1 MGPDHLNFLSESEK
15 ETVQFAVPLF
25 SRWWELRMDT
35 GPPELVL
42 GFQRTA
48 ETWACLDGTGVVP
61 PCDPGVGQRSQK
73 SAGPGRGGTSRD
85 VDCVPARSVDGAL
98 KNPEGAQN
106 TEDVGSPRGRAEARL
121 AASCFRRVSTQASR
135 QINR

>member
-85 VDCVPARSVDGAL
+85 VDCVPARSLDGAL
-98 KNPEGAQN
+98 KSPEGAQN
-106 TEDVGSPRGRAEARL
+106 TEDAGSPRGRAEARL